1 MILIKLILCYQM
13 NCLCSSVVTQV
24 SASVTSSNMVS
35 PVDTFEL
42 PLRDIFGC
50 YNNGERG
57 AGNQYGKR
65 ENEK

>member
-1 MILIKLILCYQM
+1 M
-13 NCLCSSVVTQV
+13 TQV
-24 SASVTSSNMVS
+24 LASVTSSNMVS

>member
-1 MILIKLILCYQM
+1 M

-50 YNNGERG
+50 YYNGERG